1 MAVCLLASIGLDG
14 DDVVYLG
21 PDGARWRLPLYDV
34 RLIGVFAA
42 PDAGEGPAFAFV
54 SDPDAGWFQ
63 ASCNAVG
70 ADRLLAEL
78 SARLG
83 SSVREAPASPVSH
96 QGRVLWPP
104 HCAGDALFEIPTDA
118 RGTAAPHLRAELRAS
133 MIKDVIKR
141 R

>member
-1 MAVCLLASIGLDG
+1 VAVCLLASIGLDG

-21 PDGARWRLPLYDV
+21 PDGAQWRLPLDDV

-42 PDAGEGPAFAFV
+42 SGDADDLAFAFV
-54 SDPDAGWFQ
+54 ADPDAAWFQ

-70 ADRLLAEL
+70 ADRLLDEL
-78 SARLG
+78 TARLG
-83 SSVREAPASPVSH
+83 SSVRAVPASPVSL

-104 HCAGDALFEIPTDA
+104 HHVGDELFETRADA
-118 RGTAAPHLRAELRAS
+118 RGTAAPHLRAGLRAS
-133 MIKDVIKR
+133 MVKDVIER

>member
-21 PDGARWRLPLYDV
+21 PDGAQWRLPLDDV

-42 PDAGEGPAFAFV
+42 PGDAEDPAFAFV
-54 SDPDAGWFQ
+54 RDPDAAWFQ

-83 SSVREAPASPVSH
+83 SSVRAAAASPLSLQDACSGH
-96 QGRVLWPP
+96 RVTPAASCLRS
-104 HCAGDALFEIPTDA
+104 GPT
-118 RGTAAPHLRAELRAS
+118 RAEPPLRTCAPS
-133 MIKDVIKR
+133 CERPWSKT
-141 R
+141 